1 MFACQCLASDNGYL
15 TGCIL
20 TRRKKDDEVVEQAK
34 RKIIKAWGKILPFGA
49 QVVASIAAYNIGV
62 TATQVG
68 NLAEWPLL

>member
-1 MFACQCLASDNGYL
+1 M
-15 TGCIL
+15 